1 MSQKWKV
8 FKNCIIL
15 TELNRPTRF
24 KKVKFTYKFWN
35 RNKRWANEPP
45 KWRWRGMVYAM
56 MVCDFKQSNWLTK
69 RRQLTMSLLIDL
81 FAGDP
86 MIQLQTIKNILM
98 NFSNQKTVLQFWI
111 KIFDRFWKLILK
123 RNFVDKWWVDKDANS
138 MMNQSKQYGI
148 VTALSRKVLSFLL
161 FLIEINLS
169 KFIFR
174 TFGFRFQNLRLNFK
188 SNFLFRTKTS
198 RVRLLNK
205 FWIDFWCST
214 VCMWKFNR
222 RQTKIQLP
230 FQNVVAKQCGGNK
243 TERVG
248 KNDRNWVER
257 ESHRVKMSQ
266 NQLDQSL
273 INKKKNKQKKK
284 MGEKIW

>member
-81 FAGDP
+81 FAGDQ
-86 MIQLQTIKNILM
+86 MIQHQTIKNILM

-188 SNFLFRTKTS
+188 SNFCLELKHHASDFWTNFESISGVQPCVCGNLIVDKPKSNYHFRTS
-198 RVRLLNK
+198 WPNSAEV
-205 FWIDFWCST
+205 
-214 VCMWKFNR
+214 
-222 RQTKIQLP
+222 TKL
-230 FQNVVAKQCGGNK
+230 
-243 TERVG
+243 
-248 KNDRNWVER
+248 R
-257 ESHRVKMSQ
+257 ESG
-266 NQLDQSL
+266 
-273 INKKKNKQKKK
+273 KKR
-284 MGEKIW
+284 